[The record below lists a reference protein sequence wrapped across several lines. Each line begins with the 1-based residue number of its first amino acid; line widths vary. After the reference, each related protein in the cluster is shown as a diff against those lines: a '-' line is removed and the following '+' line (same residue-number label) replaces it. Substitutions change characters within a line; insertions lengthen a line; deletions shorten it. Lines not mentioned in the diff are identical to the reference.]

1 MFFNTQSLNELEQRY
16 RAHLINSLSGFK
28 SANLLGTVDKNGQE
42 NLSIVS
48 SVFHL
53 GANPALLGMII
64 RPHSVPRHS
73 FENLL
78 ETGFYTLNHV
88 SEDIVTQAHQTSARY
103 EKEQSE
109 FTETG
114 LTAEYLNDFKAPFV
128 KESKIKMGLKLV
140 SEQVIEL
147 NQTHLVIGEL
157 VALHCPDSILQ
168 PDGFIDI
175 EAANTVAIT
184 GLDSYHTTSKINRL
198 SYAKPDSKPKPLVTL

>member
-1 MFFNTQSLNELEQRY
+1 
-16 RAHLINSLSGFK
+16 
-28 SANLLGTVDKNGQE
+28 
-42 NLSIVS
+42 
-48 SVFHL
+48 
-53 GANPALLGMII
+53 MII

-73 FENLL
+73 FENILD
-78 ETGFYTLNHV
+78 TGFYTLNHV
-88 SEDIVTQAHQTSARY
+88 NEDIVIQAHQTSARY
-103 EKEQSE
+103 EKDQSE

-157 VALHCPDSILQ
+157 IALHCPNSVIQ

-175 EAANTVAIT
+175 EAAKTVAIT

-198 SYAKPDSKPKPLVTL
+198 SYAKPDSEPKPLVTL

>member
-28 SANLLGTVDKNGQE
+28 SANLLGTVDKHGQE

-88 SEDIVTQAHQTSARY
+88 NDSIVTQAHQTSARY

-147 NQTHLVIGEL
+147 NQTHLVIGEII
-157 VALHCPDSILQ
+157 ALHCPESIIQ
-168 PDGFIDI
+168 ADGFIDL
-175 EAANTVAIT
+175 EAAKTVAIT

-198 SYAKPDSKPKPLVTL
+198 SYAKPNTTAKPLVTL